1 MGGNWKSKII
11 CRKHYWLLATTSGKE
26 KMMKKNLFV
35 SAIVGFILMAGG
47 FAAGATYNGD
57 VEYSAGAGSNSATI
71 AVDFD
76 LDNSFLFTYNWDGAA
91 TGEDALLAIV
101 GAGDLE
107 VTTIYEGAFVA
118 DLSYPG
124 GVKYDYGL
132 DMAGW
137 SYYTSSDGDN
147 WDFSMVGFAGR
158 SLTNNDWDSW
168 VWTNFDVNW
177 DAVRGPGELPV
188 PEPTTIA
195 LLGLGGILLG
205 SRRKTK

>member
-1 MGGNWKSKII
+1 MM
-11 CRKHYWLLATTSGKE
+11 RKT
-26 KMMKKNLFV
+26 LFV
-35 SAIVGFILMAGG
+35 SAIFGFMLMTSG
-47 FAAGATYNGD
+47 FAAGATYSGD

-76 LDNSFLFTYNWDGAA
+76 LDNAFLFTYNWDGDA
-91 TGEDALLAIV
+91 TGQDALFAIA
-101 GAGDLE
+101 GAGDLVVE
-107 VTTIYEGAFVA
+107 TASGGAFVT
-118 DLSYPG
+118 DLIYPG

-132 DMAGW
+132 DTAGW

-147 WDFSMVGFAGR
+147 WDFSMVGFVDR
-158 SLTNNDWDSW
+158 SLCNNDWDSW

-188 PEPTTIA
+188 PEPTTMA

-205 SRRKTK
+205 SRSKRKVK